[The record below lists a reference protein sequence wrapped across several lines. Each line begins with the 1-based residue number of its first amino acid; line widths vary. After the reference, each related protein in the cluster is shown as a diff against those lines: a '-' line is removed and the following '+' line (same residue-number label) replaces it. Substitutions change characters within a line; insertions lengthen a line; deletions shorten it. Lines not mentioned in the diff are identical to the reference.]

1 MIRSAAIRN
10 HTIALRFQE
19 KNRKMFLDH
28 VNISVIDLEE
38 SIAFYQDLFDW
49 RVRWRGKTTFGKP
62 AAHVGDG
69 EQYIGLIQVA
79 SDDPQLPDYSR
90 PGLNHFGIV
99 VDSLEKARETLAKR
113 GISPH
118 NEPEYEPGRRFY
130 FFDPNGVEVEL
141 IDYDDGSQT

>member
-1 MIRSAAIRN
+1 
-10 HTIALRFQE
+10 
-19 KNRKMFLDH
+19 MFLDH
-28 VNISVIDLEE
+28 VNIPVIDLEE